1 MIPKR
6 NCWSCWVA
14 SGNLQSQNTIFI
26 SWSNIKLSWS
36 SSDCPLPLSRRKL
49 SISNSI
55 LALRGI
61 CSTQNSGS
69 VSNSDWLTNQWHFK
83 TSISTIPNSHGN
95 VIFLIAIIL
104 IQIEISL
111 TIISQWNMLV
121 ASTLTIT
128 FFLPHKLSNHIYLF
142 IQPFL
147 RCVWPSIFDWSRL
160 ADSYAEARDSKTT
173 YITWRIG
180 SVPTTRPRSFRWFR
194 ESLMKAWSR
203 AGK

>member
-6 NCWSCWVA
+6 NRWSCCVA
-14 SGNLQSQNTIFI
+14 SKYLQSQNTIFI

-69 VSNSDWLTNQWHFK
+69 VSKSDWLTNQWHFK
-83 TSISTIPNSHGN
+83 TLISTIPNSHGN
-95 VIFLIAIIL
+95 VIFQIAIIL

-128 FFLPHKLSNHIYLF
+128 FFSSTNCSTPLSVHSAILAMCVAKYIRLRSLCRIICSSQGFQDPANLCYHVINH
-142 IQPFL
+142 
-147 RCVWPSIFDWSRL
+147 
-160 ADSYAEARDSKTT
+160 
-173 YITWRIG
+173 
-180 SVPTTRPRSFRWFR
+180 
-194 ESLMKAWSR
+194 
-203 AGK
+203 